1 MNAAGARRPAPVS
14 AVAPSGTKAWT
25 GWPTAPGWP
34 LLPLRLFL
42 GVTFVFAG
50 LQKLANPAFLT
61 GSGPISIHAQLAGA
75 MRTSP
80 IHGLL
85 AGLIHISTAV
95 GVVIA
100 VGELAV
106 GLGTLFGLW
115 SRLAAAGGMAISLGL
130 LLTVSFHSSPY
141 FTGSDIV
148 FFFAWTPMLLAG
160 AGGAPA
166 LDTWFLNRDTPTRRA
181 SAASVSRREL
191 VSKGAATG
199 LVAAVVVLGGGL
211 AALLGRLIGGST
223 SSSTASAFGS
233 GSTAPTTL
241 PPPTTVPRPTS
252 TPTSTSTSTSTSTT
266 VAPAASIP
274 PGKKLGAA
282 SVVPVGGSA
291 TFSDPATGDPGLV
304 IQGTS
309 GHFVAFDAVCPHAGC
324 TVAYQRGAK
333 VIACPCHGSEFNAQT
348 GAVETGPASQD
359 LRVIPLQLGTDGNL
373 YVDG

>member
-1 MNAAGARRPAPVS
+1 MSGAGTRRPAPVS
-14 AVAPSGTKAWT
+14 TVEPSGTKAWT

-42 GVTFVFAG
+42 GVTFVYAG

-85 AGLIHISTAV
+85 AGLMHISTVV
-95 GVVIA
+95 GVVVA

-106 GLGTLFGLW
+106 GLGTLVGLW
-115 SRLAAAGGMAISLGL
+115 SRLAAAAGMAISFGL
-130 LLTVSFHSSPY
+130 FLTVSFHSSPY

-148 FFFAWTPMLLAG
+148 FFFAWTPLLLAG

-166 LDTWFLNRDTPTRRA
+166 LDTWFLTRGTPSRRA
-181 SAASVSRREL
+181 SAAAVSRREL
-191 VSKGAATG
+191 VSKGAAAG
-199 LVAAVVVLGGGL
+199 LVAAAVILAGGVT
-211 AALLGRLIGGST
+211 ALFGRLIGGSNST
-223 SSSTASAFGS
+223 SAAAGFGS
-233 GSTAPTTL
+233 GSTTPTTS
-241 PPPTTVPRPTS
+241 PPPTTVPSPS
-252 TPTSTSTSTSTSTT
+252 STSPSTSTT
-266 VAPAASIP
+266 KAPATSIP

-282 SVVPVGGSA
+282 SVVPVGGAA
-291 TFSDPATGDPGLV
+291 TFNDPGTGDPGLV

-324 TVAYQRGAK
+324 TVAYQQGAK
-333 VIACPCHGSEFNAQT
+333 IIACPCHGSEFNAQT
-348 GAVETGPASQD
+348 GAVETGPASQN
-359 LRVIPLQLGTDGNL
+359 LRVISVQLGTDGNL

>member
-1 MNAAGARRPAPVS
+1 M
-14 AVAPSGTKAWT
+14 
-25 GWPTAPGWP
+25 APGWP

-42 GVTFVFAG
+42 GVTFVYAG

-61 GSGPISIHAQLAGA
+61 GSGPTSIHAQLAGA
-75 MRTSP
+75 ARTSP

-85 AGLIHISTAV
+85 SGLVHISTAV

-106 GLGTLFGLW
+106 GLGTLVGLW
-115 SRLAAAGGMAISLGL
+115 SKAAAAGGMAISLGL
-130 LLTVSFHSSPY
+130 FFSVSYHSSPY

-148 FFFAWTPMLLAG
+148 FFFAWTPLLLAG

-166 LDTWFLNRDTPTRRA
+166 LDTWFLTRRTPTRRA
-181 SAASVSRREL
+181 SAAVVSRREL
-191 VSKGAATG
+191 VSKGAAAG

-211 AALLGRLIGGST
+211 TALLGRLIGGSN
-223 SSSTASAFGS
+223 SSKATAFGS
-233 GSTAPTTL
+233 GSTTPTTS
-241 PPPTTVPRPTS
+241 PPSTTVPSPSSTSAPTS
-252 TPTSTSTSTSTSTT
+252 TTT
-266 VAPAASIP
+266 AAPPSSIP
-274 PGKKLGAA
+274 PGKKLGSA

-324 TVAYQRGAK
+324 TVAYQHGAK

-359 LRVIPLQLGTDGNL
+359 LRVISVQLGTDGNL

>member
-1 MNAAGARRPAPVS
+1 M
-14 AVAPSGTKAWT
+14 

-42 GVTFVFAG
+42 GVTFTFAG

-80 IHGLL
+80 IHPVM

-106 GLGTLFGLW
+106 GVGTLVGLW
-115 SRLAAAGGMAISLGL
+115 SRVAAAGGMAISFGL
-130 LLTVSFHSSPY
+130 FLTVSFHSSPY

-148 FFFAWTPMLLAG
+148 FLFAWTPLLLAG

-166 LDTWFLNRDTPTRRA
+166 LDTWFLTRPTPARRT
-181 SAASVSRREL
+181 SGHSVSRREL
-191 VSKGAATG
+191 VSKGAAAG
-199 LVAAVVVLGGGL
+199 AVAAVAVLSGGL
-211 AALLGRLIGGST
+211 TALIGRLIGGSDT
-223 SSSTASAFGS
+223 SPAAAAFGS
-233 GSTAPTTL
+233 GSTTPTTA
-241 PPPTTVPRPTS
+241 PPTTTVPA
-252 TPTSTSTSTSTSTT
+252 STSTSTSTT
-266 VAPAASIP
+266 AAPTTSIP
-274 PGKKLGAA
+274 SGKKLGSA

-291 TFSDPATGDPGLV
+291 SFDDPATGDPGLV

-348 GAVETGPASQD
+348 GAVETGPANQN
-359 LRVIPLQLGTDGNL
+359 LRAIPVQLGTDGNL

>member
-1 MNAAGARRPAPVS
+1 M
-14 AVAPSGTKAWT
+14 
-25 GWPTAPGWP
+25 GWPAAPGWP

-42 GVTFVFAG
+42 GVTFVYAG

-80 IHGLL
+80 IHSVL
-85 AGLIHISTAV
+85 AGLIHISTVV

-106 GLGTLFGLW
+106 GLGTLVGLW
-115 SRLAAAGGMAISLGL
+115 SRVAAAGGMAISVGL

-148 FFFAWTPMLLAG
+148 FFFAWTPLLLAG

-166 LDTWFLNRDTPTRRA
+166 LDTWFLTRTVPDRRA
-181 SAASVSRREL
+181 TTATMSRRQL
-191 VSKGAATG
+191 VSKGAAAG
-199 LVAAVVVLGGGL
+199 GVAAIAILAGGVTT
-211 AALLGRLIGGST
+211 LLGRLIGGSD
-223 SSSTASAFGS
+223 SSPAGAAFGS
-233 GSTAPTTL
+233 GTTTPTTS
-241 PPPTTVPRPTS
+241 PPPTTAPVPA
-252 TPTSTSTSTSTSTT
+252 STSATT
-266 VAPAASIP
+266 APAGSIP
-274 PGKKLGAA
+274 PGKKLGSA

-291 TFSDPATGDPGLV
+291 TFDDPATGDPGLV
-304 IQGTS
+304 IQGTA

-348 GAVETGPASQD
+348 GDVETGPASQN
-359 LRVIPLQLGTDGNL
+359 LRLIPVQLGTDGNL